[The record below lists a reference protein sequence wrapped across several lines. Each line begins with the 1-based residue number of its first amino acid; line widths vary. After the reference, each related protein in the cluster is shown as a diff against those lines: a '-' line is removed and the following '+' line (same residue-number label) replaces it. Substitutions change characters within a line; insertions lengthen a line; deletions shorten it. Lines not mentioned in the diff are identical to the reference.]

1 MLDSKT
7 AWWMSKGLHC
17 LSGQMGW
24 GTWSWVWSL
33 VKGFGP
39 ATLSG
44 VQPSSPGWGGEGL
57 RAPGREAASAAW
69 QMDSRENW
77 CAVLLVKASSIPW
90 PDCVEKLFC

>member
-57 RAPGREAASAAW
+57 RAPGR
-69 QMDSRENW
+69 RP
-77 CAVLLVKASSIPW
+77 VLLGRWTAVRTGAQSCWSRQAVSLGQI
-90 PDCVEKLFC
+90 V